1 MPASLQFTLD
11 FLQDLRFNNHK
22 AWFDENRKRY
32 EQARA
37 TFEAFVGDIIQHFK
51 PVEDLGNTTVKECLY
66 RINRDIRFSKDKT
79 PYNAHMAALIGKG
92 GRKGEGRGY
101 YVHIEPGASMI
112 AGGFYMPT
120 PEQLKQIREA
130 IADKPAK
137 LRAVLDAPD
146 FKKYY
151 GQMEG
156 DKLKTAPKGYT
167 SDHPALDLLQYKQF
181 LASHKLQDEE
191 VLAEHFTADVVK
203 ICAALKPFVGY
214 FADVLGASG

>member
-11 FLQDLRFNNHK
+11 FLQDLRFNNNK
-22 AWFDENRKRY
+22 SWFDENRKRY

-37 TFEAFVGDIIQHFK
+37 TFETFIGDIIQHFK

-120 PEQLKQIREA
+120 PEQLKQIRQA
-130 IADKPAK
+130 IAAKPTK
-137 LRAVLDAPD
+137 LRAVLDGPA

-151 GQMEG
+151 GEMEG
-156 DKLKTAPKGYT
+156 EKLKTTPKGYT
-167 SDHPALDLLQYKQF
+167 ADHPALDLLQYKQF
-181 LASHKLQDEE
+181 LASHPLDDTDL
-191 VLAEHFTADVVK
+191 LADDAITQVVNL
-203 ICAALKPFVGY
+203 CAALKPFVGY
-214 FADVLGASG
+214 FADVLGAAR